1 MHGPLPVG
9 TSELLIEL
17 GNPDGGELLLFDE
30 LLLRFGSRAF
40 GVLLLIALLPAFI
53 PAPIGM
59 GAISGPLICLLGLQ
73 LMLLRPA
80 PWLPG
85 FVRRRGLR
93 RSSIRRFLE
102 RTQRLLARLERV
114 CRPRLPALIEHPLAN
129 AFTGLQLVLLGFL
142 LALPIPLTNYPF
154 GILLLFYVM
163 ALIERDGK
171 LLLVAWILGLIAI
184 IGTFMLSTEVI
195 ELLQRLLG

>member
-1 MHGPLPVG
+1 MHGPLPRG
-9 TSELLIEL
+9 TSDLLTELAD
-17 GNPDGGELLLFDE
+17 PAGGELLLFDE
-30 LLLRFGSRAF
+30 LLVRFGSRAF

-73 LMLLRPA
+73 LLCLRPA

-93 RSSIRRFLE
+93 RASIQRFLD
-102 RTQRLLARLERV
+102 RSRRMLARLERV
-114 CRPRLPALIEHPLAN
+114 CRPRLLTLIEHPWAN
-129 AFTGLQLVLLGFL
+129 AFTGLQLLLLGFL

-163 ALIERDGK
+163 ALIERDGN
-171 LLLVAWILGLIAI
+171 LLVVAWILGLVAI
-184 IGTFMLSTEVI
+184 TGSFMLSNEVV
-195 ELLQRLLG
+195 ELIGRLFG